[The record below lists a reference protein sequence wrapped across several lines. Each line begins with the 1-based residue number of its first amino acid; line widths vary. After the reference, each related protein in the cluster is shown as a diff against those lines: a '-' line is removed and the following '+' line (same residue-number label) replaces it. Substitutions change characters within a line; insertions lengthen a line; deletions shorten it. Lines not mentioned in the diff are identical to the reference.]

1 MSDCKTHVPRPV
13 PTSKKTSSKSIL
25 SEDKKAPL
33 PRKHQAVRSLPS
45 REVVMKLIAW
55 FEQAQ

>member
-1 MSDCKTHVPRPV
+1 MSDSRAHIPRTV
-13 PTSKKTSSKSIL
+13 PTNIETSSKSIL

-33 PRKHQAVRSLPS
+33 PGRHQIVRSFPS
-45 REVVMKLIAW
+45 REVVLKLIAW